1 MLTQVTIIYSRIG
14 ALVEVVGG
22 LLADLGLSPGPA
34 GAGGLG
40 VERRKAGED
49 AEQEQPP

>member
-22 LLADLGLSPGPA
+22 LLADLGLSPGPE

-40 VERRKAGED
+40 VERPEAGED

>member
-1 MLTQVTIIYSRIG
+1 MTHVTIIYSRIG
-14 ALVEVVGG
+14 ALVKAVGG
-22 LLADLGLSPGPA
+22 LLADLGLSPGPE